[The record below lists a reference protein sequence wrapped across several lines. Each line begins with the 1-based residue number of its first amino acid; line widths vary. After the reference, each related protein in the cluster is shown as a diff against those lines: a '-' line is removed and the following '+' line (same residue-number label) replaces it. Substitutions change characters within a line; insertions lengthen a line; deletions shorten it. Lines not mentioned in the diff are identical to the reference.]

1 MILACAALAAAAAGP
16 VAAATAGPVAAPPTR
31 VAGVLTV
38 GLSLPMPGFQTGAVR
53 GTNVLH
59 PRGMEVELARDIAAK
74 LGLAQV
80 RFYNVAD
87 FHDIYSPARKPYDLA
102 LAEVVITPART
113 RNVSFSAP
121 YYAANQGVLLRTGLS
136 ARPTT
141 IADLRKLTLCAE
153 TDTRGAELIRT
164 VIRPHAFP
172 RYAQTPDALLQLLQ
186 RRPLRRGD
194 LRRAAPRRAEGQEAR
209 RRTVRSSVRS
219 RRTRATASSSRR
231 AARSA
236 LRVNA
241 ALRELIDDGTV
252 SALARRYLITDVSE
266 APAPAVRVAPAS
278 PDVPW
283 GP

>member
-1 MILACAALAAAAAGP
+1 M
-16 VAAATAGPVAAPPTR
+16 
-31 VAGVLTV
+31 LTV

-74 LGLAQV
+74 LGLARV

-121 YYAANQGVLLRTGLS
+121 YYAANQGVLLRAGLS

-141 IADLRKLTLCAE
+141 IADLAKLTLCAE

-172 RYAQTPDALLQLLQ
+172 RYAQTPDALLQLLKVG
-186 RRPLRRGD
+186 RCDAAIYDAPLLAGQKAKKPKAYGPIVGQIETHRE
-194 LRRAAPRRAEGQEAR
+194 LRHRLRERQPAPRSGQRGAPRADR
-209 RRTVRSSVRS
+209 RRNRE
-219 RRTRATASSSRR
+219 RA
-231 AARSA
+231 
-236 LRVNA
+236 
-241 ALRELIDDGTV
+241 REEIPDHGC
-252 SALARRYLITDVSE
+252 IQ
-266 APAPAVRVAPAS
+266 APAPAVRVVPAS